1 VYTTWKAEA
10 GASISLYPHEY
21 RAEQKMFKE
30 YVKQLAYRIVERQ
43 CRGMFESRLGKSIS
57 DSSLIE

>member
-1 VYTTWKAEA
+1 MA
-10 GASISLYPHEY
+10 HEY
-21 RAEQKMFKE
+21 RAEQKMFRE

-43 CRGMFESRLGKSIS
+43 CRGMVESRLGKSIS